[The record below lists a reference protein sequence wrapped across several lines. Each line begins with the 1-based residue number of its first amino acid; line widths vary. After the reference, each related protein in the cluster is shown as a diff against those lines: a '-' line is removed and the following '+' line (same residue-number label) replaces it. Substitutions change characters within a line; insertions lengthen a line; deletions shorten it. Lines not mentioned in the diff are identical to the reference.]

1 MASIPAKYRIVS
13 LILLALGA
21 GFLAYSGE
29 IVKAYPEAGIAIGII
44 VFAVREVLKEYGTQT
59 PEPPAEPEE
68 GA

>member
-1 MASIPAKYRIVS
+1 MASIPTKYRIVS

-29 IVKAYPEAGIAIGII
+29 IVKAYPEAGIAIGI
-44 VFAVREVLKEYGTQT
+44 VAFAVREVIKEYGTQV
-59 PEPPAEPEE
+59 PESAPEPEE